1 MIKELGS
8 EFEYYPM
15 QSGHGVTFPVAGSF
29 VFSGRTAIEA
39 VVFNLKAQN
48 INSVLLP
55 SYCCDS
61 MIEPFRKNGI
71 NFQFY
76 SVKYNKSLV
85 VEINDTADVL
95 LWCNYFGFKNTIPEF
110 HGIIIEDITHSLFS
124 VVNHHEQ
131 CDYYI
136 ASLRKWGPLVCG
148 GYCSI
153 AELNYVVPSKYFV
166 EKKFSA
172 MQLKSKYLSTD
183 GGKNKQL
190 FLSYFKESNDWLAQN
205 YSERGIDCF
214 SQEYISHINVEKERQ
229 IRRRNAH
236 VLYSEIKEKDVF
248 LFSEEEMDCP
258 LFVPIILKNRD
269 KIRRVLIDNKIYCPV
284 HWPHPNAKCDSNLYD
299 LELSLICDQ
308 RYSVD
313 DMEKIAEVLNRS
325 L

>member
-8 EFEYYPM
+8 EFEYYPI
-15 QSGHGVTFPVAGSF
+15 QSGNGVTFPAAGSL

-55 SYCCDS
+55 AYCCDS
-61 MIEPFRKNGI
+61 MIDPFRKNGI

-76 SVKYNKSLV
+76 SVKYNKSLFI
-85 VEINDTADVL
+85 EINDTADAL

-124 VVNHHEQ
+124 VENHHEQ

-136 ASLRKWGPLVCG
+136 ASLRKWEPLVCG

-153 AELNYVVPSKYFV
+153 EGLKYVAPSNDFV
-166 EKKFSA
+166 EKKFFA
-172 MQLKSKYLSTD
+172 MQLKRKYLSTD
-183 GGKNKQL
+183 DEKIKMR
-190 FLSYFKESNDWLAQN
+190 FLSYFKDSNEWLAQN
-205 YSERGIDCF
+205 YSEKGIDCF
-214 SQEYISHINVEKERQ
+214 SQKYFSHVNVKKERQ

-236 VLYSEIKEKDVF
+236 VLYSKIKEKGVF
-248 LFSEEEMDCP
+248 LFSEDEMDCP
-258 LFVPIILKNRD
+258 LFVPIILNNRD
-269 KIRRVLIDNKIYCPV
+269 KIRRALIDNKIYCPV

-308 RYSVD
+308 RYSEN
-313 DMEKIAEVLNRS
+313 DMERIAEVLNRN